1 MYNNKRACDGFG
13 GFTGSTGMAPV
24 GTGLP
29 TAVETMLQTGPN
41 VMPANTGM
49 FHAPNNMM
57 PPGPNMMPTGKGTM
71 PAGTGMVHSGADTL
85 YAGTG
90 MLPVGPATPAGT
102 SMIPAGTGTL
112 PTGPATPA
120 STLPIGGTQPGWTNM
135 PATLE
140 SPFFTPG
147 FLRTQIGR
155 RVRVEFLIGTN
166 GTTDRSG
173 TLLAV
178 GSSYIVIQPFE
189 SDDMMMC
196 DLFAIKFVTIFL

>member
-1 MYNNKRACDGFG
+1 MYNNQRGCSGFG
-13 GFTGSTGMAPV
+13 SFTGNPGIAPV

-29 TAVETMLQTGPN
+29 SALEPALSAGTN
-41 VMPANTGM
+41 IMPAGTGVFPASNIM
-49 FHAPNNMM
+49 PPAPNLM
-57 PPGPNMMPTGKGTM
+57 PSGKGTM
-71 PAGTGMVHSGADTL
+71 PAGTGKLHTGTGLPHAGTGIMP
-85 YAGTG
+85 AGTG
-90 MLPVGPATPAGT
+90 M
-102 SMIPAGTGTL
+102 MPAGTGL
-112 PTGPATPA
+112 PAGTGMPPSA
-120 STLPIGGTQPGWTNM
+120 LPVDATQPGWTNM
-135 PATLE
+135 PSTLE

-178 GSSYIVIQPFE
+178 GSSYIVLQPFE

-196 DLFAIKFVTIFL
+196 DLYAIKFVTILL